1 MDTAMA
7 YLPSEVGTIPRE
19 NIAVIEIVSMFSI
32 GAYNALETVFITFD
46 VVKNYRSLYFWSM
59 QVASWGILVHALPAM
74 ACFLSHAP
82 SLPMSIPFLI
92 GWYAMVTGQSVV
104 LYSRLHLVVLD
115 VSKVRWV
122 LWMIIVNVCILHV
135 PMTALFLGIDN
146 GHTRFAR
153 AAMIYNR
160 IQ

>member
-1 MDTAMA
+1 MA
-7 YLPSEVGTIPRE
+7 NLPSEVGSILRE

-59 QVASWGILVHALPAM
+59 QVASWGSLVHALP
-74 ACFLSHAP
+74 FISHAP
-82 SLPMSIPFLI
+82 NLPMFILFLV

-104 LYSRLHLVVLD
+104 LYLRLHLVVLD

-122 LWMIIVNVCILHV
+122 LWMIIVNRCILHAPRTV
-135 PMTALFLGIDN
+135 LFFFTTRKGRIDSPVN
-146 GHTRFAR
+146 ST
-153 AAMIYNR
+153 ND
-160 IQ
+160 QK